1 MVTAACVLAGGTGT
15 RLYPASRPDR
25 PKQFLSFGGSDS
37 RSLLARTVDRVGFA
51 DRVVVSTRS
60 DLAADVR
67 DRVDVETVVDPA
79 PRDTGPAATYV
90 THRLHERADDPV
102 VLVCPSD
109 HAIGDDAAFRRTA
122 ERAVDVAVRTDRL
135 VTLGVDPTRPD
146 PGYGYLE
153 PGADAGDHRV
163 LDQFHEKPDRAT
175 ARDYVAR
182 GFRWNAGVF
191 AWRASAF
198 LDAARDSPL
207 APLVD
212 HLDDGDP
219 EAGFAAVPSVSVDEA
234 VMEDAAARG
243 RAALVPADFP
253 WDDLGTWDAVGRLDA
268 GAPGAERDGTAG
280 NAAFGDL
287 TPLDATD
294 NVVYADD
301 AHVSLVGV
309 DGLAVVAVDDRVLV
323 VPRDRA
329 NDVRALVERL
339 RETGRYD

>member
-1 MVTAACVLAGGTGT
+1 VRTAACVLAGGTGT

-25 PKQFLSFGGSDS
+25 PKQFLSVGGPDD

-51 DRVVVSTRS
+51 DRVVVSTRP
-60 DLAADVR
+60 DLAAGVR
-67 DRVDVETVVDPA
+67 ARVDAETVVEPA
-79 PRDTGPAATYV
+79 PRDTGPAVAYV
-90 THRLHERADDPV
+90 THRLHDRDDDPV

-109 HAIGDDAAFRRTA
+109 HAVGDDAAFRATA
-122 ERAVDVAVRTDRL
+122 ERAVRVAARTDRL

-153 PGADAGDHRV
+153 PGADAGDHRL
-163 LDQFHEKPDRAT
+163 LDRFHEKPDRET
-175 ARDYVAR
+175 ARDYLAR
-182 GFRWNAGVF
+182 GFRWNAGIF

-212 HLDDGDP
+212 ALDDGDP

-234 VMEDAAARG
+234 VMEDAAARD
-243 RAALVPADFP
+243 RAALVPADFQ
-253 WDDLGTWDAVGRLDA
+253 WDDLGTWDAVGRLADGSA
-268 GAPGAERDGTAG
+268 GDERG
-280 NAAFGDL
+280 NAAFADL
-287 TPLDATD
+287 TALDAAD

-309 DGLAVVAVDDRVLV
+309 EGLAVVAVDDRLLV

-339 RETGRYD
+339 RDEGRYD